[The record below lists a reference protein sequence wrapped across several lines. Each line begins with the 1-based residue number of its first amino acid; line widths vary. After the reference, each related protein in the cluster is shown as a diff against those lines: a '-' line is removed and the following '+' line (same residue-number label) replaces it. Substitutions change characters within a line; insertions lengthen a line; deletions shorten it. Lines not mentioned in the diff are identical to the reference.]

1 MILIVI
7 LSLLSVIF
15 MTVAAYFFVPL
26 KSVEPFVIQIDESTG
41 VTEIVS
47 SKKIKEYSANES
59 LVKFFSMRYIYSRE
73 NYNFRLIDE
82 NNEVVRVMS
91 SPEVFYHFRR
101 YIDPA
106 NPGSPYNIFGTKIER
121 FVALKSFSFLNKD
134 SKKGENKIQARLI
147 VAESMNGRAPIKYS
161 VLVTLTAGFNPDL
174 PLTEK
179 ERLINPLGFQ
189 VVSYRVDKEI

>member
-121 FVALKSFSFLNKD
+121 F
-134 SKKGENKIQARLI
+134 
-147 VAESMNGRAPIKYS
+147 
-161 VLVTLTAGFNPDL
+161 
-174 PLTEK
+174 
-179 ERLINPLGFQ
+179 
-189 VVSYRVDKEI
+189 